1 MVIKLETQSIRAIA
15 AFEKLTGVH
24 AKDCIMTDDCVY
36 FLVEPKKIGAA
47 VGRNGNNIKE
57 ARKVFGR
64 QVKVFGYYDDLEDM
78 LKSLIPSVKS
88 IEINDSSVTVTVP
101 SEHKTSVIGRNGN
114 NIKVIRQI
122 LDRHFFVKKFR
133 LR

>member
-1 MVIKLETQSIRAIA
+1 MIKLETQSIRAIA

>member
-24 AKDCIMTDDCVY
+24 AKDCIVTDDCVY

-64 QVKVFGYYDDLEDM
+64 QVKVFGYYDGLEDM